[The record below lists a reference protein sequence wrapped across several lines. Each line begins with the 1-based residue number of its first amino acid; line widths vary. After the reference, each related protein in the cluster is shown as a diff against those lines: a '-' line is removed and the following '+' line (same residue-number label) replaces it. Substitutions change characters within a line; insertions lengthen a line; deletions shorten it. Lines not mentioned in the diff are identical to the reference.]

1 MKKRMLTVILILT
14 IVMNIPGVVFAKE
27 LQSPSYYL
35 NNENV
40 EAIYYD
46 ENGEM
51 IVIMRES
58 PVVSAMETECTVQS
72 EMCESINPMTRA
84 SDSIYKSTLGPIN
97 DSRELQA
104 RSEVNNDAIDLM
116 WVSCTGFYTTGN
128 EIGQDIK
135 QSPSGFQCQVLTAS
149 VKVPSSPYDS
159 FRVGSGY
166 SIHQYRDSRYK
177 PVDHFLKWN
186 LEN

>member
-14 IVMNIPGVVFAKE
+14 IVMNIPGVVSAKE
-27 LQSPSYYL
+27 L
-35 NNENV
+35 
-40 EAIYYD
+40 
-46 ENGEM
+46 
-51 IVIMRES
+51 
-58 PVVSAMETECTVQS
+58 
-72 EMCESINPMTRA
+72 
-84 SDSIYKSTLGPIN
+84 
-97 DSRELQA
+97 
-104 RSEVNNDAIDLM
+104 
-116 WVSCTGFYTTGN
+116 
-128 EIGQDIK
+128 

-166 SIHQYRDSRYK
+166 SSHQYRDSRYK

>member
-14 IVMNIPGVVFAKE
+14 IVMNIPGVASAKE
-27 LQSPSYYL
+27 LQSASYYL

-58 PVVSAMETECTVQS
+58 PVFSTMETERAVQS
-72 EMCESINPMTRA
+72 EMCESINPMMRA
-84 SDSIYKSTLGPIN
+84 SDSIYKSTLGPLN
-97 DSRELQA
+97 DCRELQA
-104 RSEVNNDAIDLM
+104 RSEVNNDAIDSM

-128 EIGQDIK
+128 EIAQVIE
-135 QSPSGFQCQVLTAS
+135 QSPSDVQCQVLTAS
-149 VKVPSSPYDS
+149 VKVPTSPFDS

-166 SIHQYRDSRYK
+166 SSHQYRDSRYK